1 MLTGKKEQS
10 LEGAKFSSKT
20 KNRMY
25 SVLDLKHRRG
35 NEQFLMWSS
44 PLFVQENVTDI
55 DKQMD
60 SVLQSTKQAAEQL
73 EREREHVLEQLQ
85 KVRHALCR
93 KSL

>member
-1 MLTGKKEQS
+1 
-10 LEGAKFSSKT
+10 
-20 KNRMY
+20 MY

-85 KVRHALCR
+85 QVRHAFSVT
-93 KSL
+93 SL